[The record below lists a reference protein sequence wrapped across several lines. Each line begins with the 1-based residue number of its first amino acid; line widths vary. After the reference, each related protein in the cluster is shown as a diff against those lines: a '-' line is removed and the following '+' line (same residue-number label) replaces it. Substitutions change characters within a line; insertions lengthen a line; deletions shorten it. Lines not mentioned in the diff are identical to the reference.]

1 MVGDTSN
8 SSNHPA
14 AATLST
20 RPAPNRSYEAFA
32 TYRPNP
38 TSMHGRMLEDWE
50 ILYDSRAITRK
61 RRKLPRDSQFPTPA
75 IDLTGRP
82 TRKPTGW

>member
-1 MVGDTSN
+1 M
-8 SSNHPA
+8 
-14 AATLST
+14 LS
-20 RPAPNRSYEAFA
+20 
-32 TYRPNP
+32 
-38 TSMHGRMLEDWE
+38 RMLEASE
-50 ILYDSRAITRK
+50 VLYDSRAITRK

>member
-1 MVGDTSN
+1 MGDTSE
-8 SSNHPA
+8 SSNHLA

-38 TSMHGRMLEDWE
+38 TSMHSRMLEDWE
-50 ILYDSRAITRK
+50 VLYDSRAITRK
-61 RRKLPRDSQFPTPA
+61 RRKLLRQSQFPNTV
-75 IDLTGRP
+75 IDLTGRQI
-82 TRKPTGW
+82 RKPTGW